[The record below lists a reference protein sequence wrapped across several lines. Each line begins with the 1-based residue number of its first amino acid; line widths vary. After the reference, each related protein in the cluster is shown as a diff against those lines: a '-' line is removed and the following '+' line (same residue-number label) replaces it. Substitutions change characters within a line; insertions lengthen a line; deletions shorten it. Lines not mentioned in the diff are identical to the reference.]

1 MRTRYLLL
9 LCAALFFSAGTVA
22 AQRGGIMLRVS
33 TFGVGADV
41 AYAVTP
47 AFNVRA
53 NFSYL
58 PISEPN
64 SILGYVEND
73 QLTAKD
79 HEVEGLVLGYE
90 EELTVGSAG
99 LFADFHP
106 GGRFFHIT
114 GGLRVNL
121 NKVNASVRSQTNYVL
136 EDGGQV
142 IATFTPDQ
150 IGGLGVEV
158 DYPNPIAP
166 YLGIGVGNVTK
177 GRVGMNFQI
186 GVNYVGS
193 PEVTVLTDEGALLG
207 VPANFVE
214 NVNSELADLAGAKF
228 WPVVS
233 LGITLG
239 VGAQ

>member
-1 MRTRYLLL
+1 
-9 LCAALFFSAGTVA
+9 
-22 AQRGGIMLRVS
+22 MLRVS

-73 QLTAKD
+73 QLTEKD
-79 HEVEGLVLGYE
+79 HEIEGLVLGYN
-90 EELTVGSAG
+90 EELSIGSAG
-99 LFADFHP
+99 VFADFHP
-106 GGRFFHIT
+106 GGRAFHIT
-114 GGLRVNL
+114 GGVLVNL
-121 NKVNASVRSQTNYVL
+121 NKVDASVQSQTNYVL
-136 EDGGQV
+136 EDGGEE
-142 IATFTPDQ
+142 IATFTPEQ

-158 DYPNPIAP
+158 DYPSPIAP
-166 YLGIGVGNVTK
+166 YLGVGVGNLTK
-177 GRVGMNFQI
+177 GRVGVNFQL
-186 GVNYVGS
+186 GVAYVGS
-193 PEVTVLTDEGALLG
+193 PEITVLTDEGALLG

-214 NVNSELADLAGAKF
+214 NVNSELADLSGAKF

-239 VGAQ
+239 VGAR